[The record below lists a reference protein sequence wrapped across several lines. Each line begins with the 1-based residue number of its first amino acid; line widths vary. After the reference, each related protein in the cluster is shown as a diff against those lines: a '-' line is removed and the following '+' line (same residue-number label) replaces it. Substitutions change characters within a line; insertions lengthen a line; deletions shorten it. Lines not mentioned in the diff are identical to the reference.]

1 MPLADEFCHPFP
13 LFMEK
18 TDIYDIREK
27 YYLDFYTM
35 YLVKFF
41 GLI

>member
-1 MPLADEFCHPFP
+1 MPLADEFCHPSP
-13 LFMEK
+13 LFMKK
-18 TDIYDIREK
+18 TGIYNIQGK

-41 GLI
+41 GLV